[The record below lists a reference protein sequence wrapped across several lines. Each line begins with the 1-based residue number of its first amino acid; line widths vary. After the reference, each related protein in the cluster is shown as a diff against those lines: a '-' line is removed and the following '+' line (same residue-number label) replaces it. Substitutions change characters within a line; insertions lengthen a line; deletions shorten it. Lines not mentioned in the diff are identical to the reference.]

1 MSVLDPTSDS
11 AAIPAVAAP
20 RPEPRRAHL
29 TARRW
34 LALAPLADALV
45 LALAVVLERLGG
57 RYVGADSLSI
67 AWMVGFPLIVITL
80 LASRGFY
87 RERLRLQLLDE
98 IGTIAGATAIAS
110 MITITLP
117 VIAGASTASVPAQGV
132 RLWLF
137 ATVYLVA
144 SRASIVSSIVAS
156 RMSGVAPTPTLIV
169 GAGSVGQVLA
179 KRLIEHRE
187 IGLKP
192 IGFLDK
198 DPLQVVDAAQ
208 RVASLPVL
216 GASWDLGEVIETHGV
231 EHVVFTFST
240 APHEVMLRMI
250 EECAERD
257 VRVTIVPRLF
267 ERMPHDTTIDF
278 LGGIPLISI
287 HQSSPTSPGIQVK
300 YVVDRLVAL
309 TILLLTLPVV
319 AGIALAIRLTLGR
332 PIFFRQLRIG
342 RDGSSFE
349 MLKFRTMRL
358 IDSQADVSDN
368 AVRLDVGPGGV
379 EGDDRR
385 TRLGMF
391 LRRTSLDELPQL
403 INVLRGHMSLVGP
416 RPERPEYV
424 EVFRGQVYRY
434 DDRHRVKSGITGWAQ
449 INGLRGKTS
458 LADRV
463 EWDNW
468 YIENWSAWLDLKILL
483 RTWLAVFRNA
493 KIVE

>member
-1 MSVLDPTSDS
+1 VSVLDPTSDS
-11 AAIPAVAAP
+11 ATVQGVVAP
-20 RPEPRRAHL
+20 RPEPARAHL

-34 LALAPLADALV
+34 LALAPVADALV
-45 LALAVVLERLGG
+45 LTLAVVVERLGG
-57 RYVGADSLSI
+57 RYVGADSLSA
-67 AWMVGFPLIVITL
+67 AWMVGFPAIVITL

-98 IGTIAGATAIAS
+98 LGTIAGATAIAS

-117 VIAGASTASVPAQGV
+117 VIAGANTASLPAQGV

-137 ATVYLVA
+137 ATVYLAA

-169 GAGSVGQVLA
+169 GAGSVGRVLA

-198 DPLQVVDAAQ
+198 DPLEAVDVTQ
-208 RVASLPVL
+208 NGASLPVL
-216 GASWDLGEVIETHGV
+216 GASWDLGDVIDAHGV
-231 EHVVFTFST
+231 EHVLFTFST

-250 EECAERD
+250 EECAQRD

-278 LGGIPLISI
+278 LGGIPLVSL
-287 HQSSPTSPGIQVK
+287 HQSSPRSVGIQVK
-300 YVVDRLVAL
+300 YAVDRLVAL
-309 TILLLTLPVV
+309 TILLVTLPVLAV
-319 AGIALAIRLTLGR
+319 IALAVRLKLGR
-332 PIFFRQLRIG
+332 PIFFRQVRVG
-342 RDGSSFE
+342 RDGRTFE
-349 MLKFRTMRL
+349 MLKFRTMHL
-358 IDSQADVSDN
+358 MDWQADVTDN
-368 AVRLDVGPGGV
+368 AVRVDVAPGGV

-385 TRLGMF
+385 TPLGML

-403 INVLRGHMSLVGP
+403 INVLRGDMSLVGP
-416 RPERPEYV
+416 RPERPQYV
-424 EVFRGQVYRY
+424 DVFRDQVYRY

-458 LADRV
+458 LDDRV

-468 YIENWSAWLDLKILL
+468 YIENWSGWLDLKILL
-483 RTWLAVFRNA
+483 RTALAVFRNA
-493 KIVE
+493 RIVE

>member
-11 AAIPAVAAP
+11 ATLPAVVAP
-20 RPEPRRAHL
+20 RPESARTHL

-34 LALAPLADALV
+34 LALAPVADALV
-45 LALAVVLERLGG
+45 LTFAVVAERLGG
-57 RYVGADSLSI
+57 RYVGADSLSS
-67 AWMVGFPLIVITL
+67 AWMVGFPVIVITL

-98 IGTIAGATAIAS
+98 LGTIAGATAIAS

-117 VIAGASTASVPAQGV
+117 VVAGANTASVPAQGV

-137 ATVYLVA
+137 ATVYLAV

-169 GAGSVGQVLA
+169 GAGSVGRVLA

-187 IGLKP
+187 MGLKP

-198 DPLQVVDAAQ
+198 DPLEAVDAAQ
-208 RVASLPVL
+208 NGASLPVL
-216 GASWDLGEVIETHGV
+216 GASWDLGAVIDTHGV

-240 APHEVMLRMI
+240 APHKVMLRMI

-257 VRVTIVPRLF
+257 VRVSIVPRLF
-267 ERMPHDTTIDF
+267 ERMPNDTTIDF
-278 LGGIPLISI
+278 LGGIPLVSI
-287 HQSSPTSPGIQVK
+287 HQSSPRSVGIRVK

-309 TILLLTLPVV
+309 TILLVTLPVL

-332 PIFFRQLRIG
+332 PIFFRQVRVG
-342 RDGSSFE
+342 RDGRTFE

-358 IDSQADVSDN
+358 MDWQADVSDN
-368 AVRLDVGPGGV
+368 AVRVDLAPGGV

-385 TRLGMF
+385 TPLGRI

-403 INVLRGHMSLVGP
+403 LNVLRGEMSLVGP

-424 EVFRGQVYRY
+424 EVFSGHVYRY

-458 LADRV
+458 LSDRV

-468 YIENWSAWLDLKILL
+468 YIENWSGWLDLKILL
-483 RTWLAVFRNA
+483 RTALAVFRNA

>member
-1 MSVLDPTSDS
+1 VSVLDPTSD
-11 AAIPAVAAP
+11 AAAVPAVAAP
-20 RPEPRRAHL
+20 RAERRPAHL

-34 LALAPLADALV
+34 LALAPVADALV
-45 LALAVVLERLGG
+45 LFLAVVLERLGG
-57 RYVGADSLSI
+57 KYVGADSLSVT
-67 AWMVGFPLIVITL
+67 WMLGFPVIVITL

-98 IGTIAGATAIAS
+98 MGTIAGATAIAS

-117 VIAGASTASVPAQGV
+117 VVVGANTVSLPAQGV

-137 ATVYLVA
+137 STVYLAA

-156 RMSGVAPTPTLIV
+156 RMSGVSPTPTLIV
-169 GAGSVGQVLA
+169 GAGSVGRVLA

-198 DPLQVVDAAQ
+198 DPLQVVDCLEEG
-208 RVASLPVL
+208 ASLPVL
-216 GASWDLGEVIETHGV
+216 GASWDLEEVIETHGV
-231 EHVVFTFST
+231 EHVLFTFST
-240 APHEVMLRMI
+240 APHDVMLRMI
-250 EECAERD
+250 EECARLD

-278 LGGIPLISI
+278 LGGIPLVSI
-287 HQSSPTSPGIQVK
+287 HQSSPTSVGIQIK
-300 YVVDRLVAL
+300 YAVDRVVAF
-309 TILLLTLPVV
+309 TILLLTLPVL
-319 AGIALAIRLTLGR
+319 AGIALAIRITLGR
-332 PIFFRQLRIG
+332 PIFFRQVRIG
-342 RDGSSFE
+342 RDGRSFE

-358 IDSQADVSDN
+358 ADSSVDVSDN
-368 AVRLDVGPGGV
+368 AVRVDVAPGGV

-391 LRRTSLDELPQL
+391 LRRSSLDELPQL
-403 INVLRGHMSLVGP
+403 INVLRGQMSLVGP
-416 RPERPEYV
+416 RPERLQYV
-424 EVFRGQVYRY
+424 EVFRDQVYRY